1 MSMLETIQVFP
12 QQFNFKPKIEFEL
25 NLPKVDT
32 YIICGMGGSH
42 LAADIVRD
50 YLPSLNIKIYS
61 DYGLPENIS
70 QNESKILY
78 IFSSYSGNTEEIIEG
93 YKRAQEKNLQ
103 RAVIAVGGTLLD
115 LAKRDHIPYIQLPNT
130 KIQPRSALGYSFLSL
145 LKMLHQDNVI
155 AESANL
161 ATAIRIDEL
170 KILGKD
176 LADEI
181 VGFVPIIYTSQRNQ
195 GIAYNWKIK
204 FNETGKIPAFY
215 NVIPEL
221 NHNEMS
227 GFDMKET
234 TKYLADRFYI
244 LMLVDE
250 QDHIQNKKRF
260 EVLFQMYHERRLP
273 VKTIMLKSGTRLEK
287 IFNSLLLADFT
298 AFFIASHYGLE
309 SEQVPMVEEFKHRIA
324 R

>member
-1 MSMLETIQVFP
+1 MLETIQLFP

-32 YIICGMGGSH
+32 YVICGMGGSH

-61 DYGLPENIS
+61 DYGLPENIY
-70 QNESKILY
+70 QNENKILY

-93 YKRAQEKNLQ
+93 YKQAQEKNLQ
-103 RAVIAVGGTLLD
+103 RAVIAVGGILLD
-115 LAKRDHIPYIQLPNT
+115 LAKRDHIPYIQIPNT
-130 KIQPRSALGYSFLSL
+130 GIQPRSALGYSFLAL
-145 LKMLHQDNVI
+145 LKMLHQNDVI
-155 AESANL
+155 TESATLVDTICIN
-161 ATAIRIDEL
+161 EL
-170 KILGKD
+170 KNIGKD

-181 VGFVPIIYTSQRNQ
+181 VGFVPIIYTSQKNQ

-215 NVIPEL
+215 NIIPEL
-221 NHNEMS
+221 NHNEMT
-227 GFDMKET
+227 GFDIKET
-234 TKYLADRFYI
+234 TKYLSDRFYV
-244 LMLVDE
+244 LLLVDE

-273 VKTIMLKSGTRLEK
+273 VKTILLTGVSRLEK

-309 SEQVPMVEEFKHRIA
+309 SEQVPMVEEFKHRIG

>member
-1 MSMLETIQVFP
+1 
-12 QQFNFKPKIEFEL
+12 
-25 NLPKVDT
+25 
-32 YIICGMGGSH
+32 
-42 LAADIVRD
+42 
-50 YLPSLNIKIYS
+50 
-61 DYGLPENIS
+61 
-70 QNESKILY
+70 
-78 IFSSYSGNTEEIIEG
+78 
-93 YKRAQEKNLQ
+93 
-103 RAVIAVGGTLLD
+103 
-115 LAKRDHIPYIQLPNT
+115 
-130 KIQPRSALGYSFLSL
+130 
-145 LKMLHQDNVI
+145 
-155 AESANL
+155 
-161 ATAIRIDEL
+161 
-170 KILGKD
+170 

-221 NHNEMS
+221 NHNEMT

-250 QDHIQNKKRF
+250 QDHEQNKKRF

-273 VKTIMLKSGTRLEK
+273 VKTIILKGGTRLEK
-287 IFNSLLLADFT
+287 IFNSLLIADFT
-298 AFFIASHYGLE
+298 AFFIASHYGVE